1 MTKTSLPTVLLS
13 TVLLLAAALH
23 GVRAAETGHDH
34 GHAMPDQGK
43 PNQAK
48 PDQAKP
54 DQAMPNHTMPGM
66 GAPQATD
73 SAATRAFREAEARMH
88 REMDIRYAND
98 VDLDFVRGMLPH
110 HRGAVDM
117 ARVALK
123 HSRDPKIRRLAEEI
137 VRAQEV
143 EIAQMQAFLKRREA
157 AR

>member
-1 MTKTSLPTVLLS
+1 MTKPSLPTVLLS

-34 GHAMPDQGK
+34 GHAMPDQ
-43 PNQAK
+43 
-48 PDQAKP
+48 AKP

-73 SAATRAFREAEARMH
+73 SAATRAFREADARMH
-88 REMDIRYAND
+88 REMDIRYANN

-123 HSRDPKIRRLAEEI
+123 HSRDPEIRRLAEEI

-157 AR
+157 VR

>member
-1 MTKTSLPTVLLS
+1 MTKHLLS
-13 TVLLLAAALH
+13 TLLLLAALH
-23 GVRAAETGHDH
+23 GAGAAETGHDH
-34 GHAMPDQGK
+34 GPAMPHHD
-43 PNQAK
+43 
-48 PDQAKP
+48 
-54 DQAMPNHTMPGM
+54 MPGM
-66 GAPQATD
+66 GAPRASD
-73 SAATRAFREAEARMH
+73 SAATREFRAADARMH

-117 ARVALK
+117 ARIALK
-123 HSRDPKIRRLAEEI
+123 HSRDPEIRRLAEAI